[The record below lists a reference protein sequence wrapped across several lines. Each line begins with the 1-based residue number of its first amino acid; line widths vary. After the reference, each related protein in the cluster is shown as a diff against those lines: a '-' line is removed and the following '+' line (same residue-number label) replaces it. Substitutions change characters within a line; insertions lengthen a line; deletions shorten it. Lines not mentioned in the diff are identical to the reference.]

1 MEYEMYLLGSQ
12 KCLRH
17 GRDTVALDYEMK
29 SIVLGLFGDRPFGPS
44 RAGIDMRNDR
54 QELSKL
60 ENQGERG

>member
-1 MEYEMYLLGSQ
+1 MYLLGSQ

-54 QELSKL
+54 RGLLKS
-60 ENQGERG
+60 ENQVGRG